1 MADIESL
8 LDERGQTH
16 GSFSHSAATV
26 QLIKQRMRSEDG
38 WRDLLAAQKEALEMI
53 AHKIGRILHGNP
65 HEPDHWRDIAGYAT
79 LAAREVEALN
89 QNEQD

>member
-1 MADIESL
+1 MEIENL
-8 LDERGQTH
+8 LESRAQTH
-16 GSFSHSAATV
+16 GSFSASSATV

-65 HEPDHWRDIAGYAT
+65 HEPDHWRDIAGYAA

-89 QNEQD
+89 QNEKD